1 MSQNRAAV
9 HALTAVYRADDYP
22 DLDRPITK
30 PEFGEALNLANRYGL
45 RRVDDPD

>member
-1 MSQNRAAV
+1 MPVASA
-9 HALTAVYRADDYP
+9 HHYP

-45 RRVDDPD
+45 RRVDNPD